1 MVRLF
6 ALPVLILVAG
16 CAAPMPSAD
25 LRAPAAGATGID
37 DAIQFRAEG
46 GPTDV
51 ASGATDAA
59 LPLADAVRLALRHDP
74 RVGAALARVRV
85 AQADARQARLLPNPV
100 LSVMVR
106 FPEGGGDPMIEAGL
120 MADLL
125 SVLTLPRRT
134 SAADHRLR
142 AASAEA
148 LGAVLDVLAEAQ
160 QQYAAAQAADAK
172 LRVVEDRR
180 KSAADL
186 AALARTLVETGRAAQ
201 AELLAAEAELDD
213 MDAEQVMA
221 ESDRRQARL
230 ALARLVGQPSSPSAW
245 ELDPWRAPA
254 LAAPD
259 ERAWIDLA
267 LRRRPEVIAARWELA
282 AAGDEAALAGAE
294 LFEGTDAGDS
304 AEREEGNWLT
314 GPAIKL
320 PLPLFDWGGPRV
332 DKAKAMRAE
341 ARHELTLA
349 RRQAVE
355 DVRVALAELSSAA
368 AAVEIVGGRLIPRQ
382 QQRRERAQAAFESGI
397 TGMTPV
403 LQAEQAIQAA
413 RAKLVDLQQK
423 ASAAQYRLHRAAG
436 GPGAA
441 REVES
446 GEKSAMPK
454 SQ

>member
-1 MVRLF
+1 MVRLL
-6 ALPVLILVAG
+6 ALLALIVVTG
-16 CAAPMPSAD
+16 CAAPTPSAD
-25 LRAPAAGATGID
+25 LREPAARATAID
-37 DAIQFRAEG
+37 NTIAFQSRG

-51 ASGATDAA
+51 AGGAAEAA

-120 MADLL
+120 MADVLA
-125 SVLTLPRRT
+125 VLTLPRRT

-160 QQYAAAQAADAK
+160 QQYAVAQAADEK
-172 LRVVEDRR
+172 LRVVQERR

-186 AALARTLVETGRAAQ
+186 AALARTLVETGRAAP

-213 MDAEQVMA
+213 MEAEQVMA
-221 ESDRRQARL
+221 ESERRQARL
-230 ALARLVGQPSSPSAW
+230 ALARLIGQPSSAAAW
-245 ELDPWRAPA
+245 ELDRWRPPAPVSA
-254 LAAPD
+254 D
-259 ERAWIDLA
+259 ERAWVELA
-267 LRRRPEVIAARWELA
+267 LRRRPEVVAARWELA
-282 AAGDEAALAGAE
+282 AAGDEAALAGAA
-294 LFEGTDAGDS
+294 LFEGAEAGAS
-304 AEREEGNWLT
+304 AERQEGDWFT
-314 GPAIKL
+314 GPAIML
-320 PLPLFDWGGPRV
+320 PLPLFDWGGPRG
-332 DKAKAMRAE
+332 DKARAMRVE

-355 DVRVALAELSSAA
+355 DVRVALAELSSAV
-368 AAVEIVGGRLIPRQ
+368 AAVEIVSGRLIPRQ

-413 RAKLVDLQQK
+413 RAKLIDLQQK

-441 REVES
+441 REVEGR
-446 GEKSAMPK
+446 GE
-454 SQ
+454 